1 MVFNILLLH
10 KNKKALENIKD
21 AILKNKTY
29 DKTTL
34 NVEIADSLYEPYDL
48 IKRKYFN
55 IIFGDFEIITSD
67 SYGLF
72 ALPISTTI
80 YSLKKDRS
88 QNDLFEESILRGAT
102 PLIGDIE
109 STSFIESKILPIFDE
124 KKYKDSYSNL
134 LIDSL
139 LEMNSSNDIANL
151 MSSYAKAACKRF
163 EIDGLKRSDIIR
175 VLSLLSV
182 SIKNRSLFKTIRFF
196 EQMRIADELL
206 DLTHQFLEPY
216 SIEAYIIHTIY
227 HHTKIDILG
236 LDHNSCRR
244 NSVPQEIH
252 DEIVD
257 IIKEH
262 KVFINK
268 GLDIEAVWVKLIDAL
283 NDMDIDTQ
291 TYDAFIKVSNE
302 LSRRSIF
309 YYQGAFISINKAHN
323 SSTYSISPVIHM
335 DESELDDIIKD
346 IDVPKTVEIKRD
358 DKGFKIVVH
367 AKALEDKEDIS
378 ESQSTKTY
386 IQKPLNKRDLISA
399 NEYMESLDNLDDV
412 LDSVE
417 MLEGYEDLAEKI
429 ILQTTDSISKA
440 QLEQASEILIKYSQL
455 LGMQDSFKNLSYVIL
470 TLSSILKA
478 ADENKLEQNNKMIA
492 TMLSS
497 MIDDLRSWKTTLFIS
512 RTTQDIH
519 YLDDSLYSSCL
530 QIEKLL
536 STTISHGD
544 EDDDDD
550 ELELF

>member
-10 KNKKALENIKD
+10 KNKRALKDIKD
-21 AILKNKTY
+21 AILENKSY

-34 NVEIADSLYEPYDL
+34 NVEISDSLSEPYDL

-67 SYGLF
+67 AFRLF

-80 YSLKKDRS
+80 YSLKYDKS
-88 QNDLFEESILRGAT
+88 QNDLFEESILRGSI

-109 STSFIESKILPIFDE
+109 SKSFIESKILPIFDE
-124 KKYKDSYSNL
+124 TKYKDSYSNL

-139 LEMNSSNDIANL
+139 LELKSCDDIANL
-151 MSSYAKAACKRF
+151 MTSYAKAACKRF

-206 DLTHQFLEPY
+206 DLTHQFLEPFN
-216 SIEAYIIHTIY
+216 IEAYIIHTIY
-227 HHTKIDILG
+227 HHTKIDLLG
-236 LDHNSCRR
+236 QSHENCCK
-244 NSVPQEIH
+244 NSVPKDIH
-252 DEIVD
+252 DDIVD

-262 KVFINK
+262 KVFIDK

-283 NDMDIDTQ
+283 NDLDIDTQ

-302 LSRRSIF
+302 LSRSSIF
-309 YYQGAFISINKAHN
+309 YHEGAFISINKSSH
-323 SSTYSISPVIHM
+323 SSTYSISPVVYI
-335 DESELDDIIKD
+335 EQSEADKIINSLDLPDGI
-346 IDVPKTVEIKRD
+346 EIKQD
-358 DKGFKIVVH
+358 DKGFEITVY
-367 AKALEDKEDIS
+367 AKKLEDDNEVTQDNT
-378 ESQSTKTY
+378 STNAY
-386 IQKPLNKRDLISA
+386 IQKPVNKRDLISA
-399 NEYMESLDNLDDV
+399 KEYLDSLDNLEDV
-412 LDSVE
+412 LDSVD

-429 ILQTTDSISKA
+429 ILQTDSITKT
-440 QLEQASEILIKYSQL
+440 QLEEASEVLIKYSYL
-455 LGMQDSFKNLSYVIL
+455 LGMQDSFKDLSYVIL
-470 TLSSILKA
+470 TLSSILKS
-478 ADENKLEQNNKMIA
+478 ADETKLEHNNKMIA

-497 MIDDLRSWKTTLFIS
+497 MIDDLRNWKSTLFIT
-512 RTTQDIH
+512 RTTKDIH

-536 STTISHGD
+536 STTIEVA
-544 EDDDDD
+544 EDDDND
-550 ELELF
+550 LELF

>member
-10 KNKKALENIKD
+10 KNKKALTIIKD

-34 NVEIADSLYEPYDL
+34 NVEISDSLYEPYDL
-48 IKRKYFN
+48 IKSKYFN

-67 SYGLF
+67 SFGLF

-88 QNDLFEESILRGAT
+88 QSDLFEESILRGAT

-109 STSFIESKILPIFDE
+109 SDSFIESKILPIFDG
-124 KKYKDSYSNL
+124 KKYKDSYTNL

-139 LEMNSSNDIANL
+139 LELNSSDDIANL

-163 EIDGLKRSDIIR
+163 EIDGLKRNDIIR
-175 VLSLLSV
+175 VLCLLSV

-206 DLTHQFLEPY
+206 SLTHQFLEPNG
-216 SIEAYIIHTIY
+216 IEAYIIHTIY

-236 LDHNSCRR
+236 LDHNSYRR
-244 NSVPQEIH
+244 NSVPQEVH
-252 DEIVD
+252 NEIVD

-283 NDMDIDTQ
+283 NGLDIDTQ
-291 TYDAFIKVSNE
+291 TYDTFIKVSNE
-302 LSRRSIF
+302 LSRLCIF
-309 YYQGAFISINKAHN
+309 YYQGAFISINRAHN
-323 SSTYSISPVIHM
+323 SSTYSISPAINM
-335 DESELDDIIKD
+335 DGSELENILEG
-346 IDVPKTVEIKRD
+346 IDVPKSVEIKRD
-358 DKGFKIVVH
+358 DKGFEITVH
-367 AKALEDKEDIS
+367 AKELEEKEDLTK
-378 ESQSTKTY
+378 SQSTKAY
-386 IQKPLNKRDLISA
+386 IQQPVSKRDLISA
-399 NEYMESLDNLDDV
+399 NEYLESLDNLDDV

-417 MLEGYEDLAEKI
+417 MLEAYEDLAEKI
-429 ILQTTDSISKA
+429 ILETANSVSKK
-440 QLEQASEILIKYSQL
+440 QLEEASEVLIKYSQL
-455 LGMQDSFKNLSYVIL
+455 LGIQDSFKDLSYVIL
-470 TLSSILKA
+470 TLSSILKS
-478 ADENKLEQNNKMIA
+478 ADESKLEQNNQMIA

-512 RTTQDIH
+512 KTTHDIH

-536 STTISHGD
+536 STTISHTD
-544 EDDDDD
+544 EDDDDN